1 MKTITI
7 RWLLVLS
14 LGSLFAAPVR
24 AQEYPAKPVRLV
36 VAGVGSISDVVAR
49 FLAQGIGPGF
59 GQQVIVDNRAS
70 GIIPVI
76 AVAKAAPDGY
86 TALVYG
92 SVVWLASYLQEDVP
106 FDPIRDFIPITLV
119 TYSPNVLVVHPSLP
133 VKSVKELVAVAK
145 QKPGIMNYASSGPG
159 SSSHLAGELFKSLA
173 RINVVRINYKTIN
186 TAYDDLATGQ
196 VQMMFAT
203 TGSVS
208 NYLKLGR
215 LRAIAVTSTAPSPL
229 APGLPTVAASGLPEF
244 EAGSRVSLFVPAKT
258 PDASVKRLTQESVRF
273 LRTAEAREKFL
284 NVGVEA
290 VGSSPEELLAA
301 MKSDMARMGA
311 VIKAAGIRAQ

>member
-1 MKTITI
+1 MLLFVSIT
-7 RWLLVLS
+7 
-14 LGSLFAAPVR
+14 APSW
-24 AQEYPAKPVRLV
+24 AQDYPAKPIRFV

-49 FLAQGIGPGF
+49 FLAQGISPNL

-92 SVVWLASYLQEDVP
+92 SVVWLASYLQNDVP
-106 FDPIRDFIPITLV
+106 YDPMRDLVPITLV
-119 TYSPNVLVVHPSLP
+119 TYSPNLLVVHPSLP
-133 VKSVKELVAVAK
+133 VKSVKELIALAK
-145 QKPGIMNYASSGPG
+145 QRPGIMNYASSGPG
-159 SSSHLAGELFKSLA
+159 SSSHLAGELFKSMA
-173 RINVVRINYKTIN
+173 QVNVVRINYKTIN
-186 TAYDDLATGQ
+186 TAYDDLTTGQ

-203 TGSVS
+203 AGSVS

-215 LRAIAVTSTAPSPL
+215 LRPIAVTSTAPSPL
-229 APGLPTVAASGLPEF
+229 FPGLPTVAASGLSGF

-258 PDASVKRLTQESVRF
+258 PDAIARRLTQESVQF
-273 LRTAEAREKFL
+273 LHTAEAKEKFL

-290 VGSSPEELLAA
+290 VGSSPGELLAA
-301 MKSDMARMGA
+301 MKSEMTRMGN
-311 VIKAAGIRAQ
+311 VIKTAGIRAQ